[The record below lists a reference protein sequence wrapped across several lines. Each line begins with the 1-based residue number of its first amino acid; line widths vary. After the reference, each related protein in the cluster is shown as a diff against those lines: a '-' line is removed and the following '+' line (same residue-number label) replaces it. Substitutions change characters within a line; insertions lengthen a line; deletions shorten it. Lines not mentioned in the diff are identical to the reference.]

1 MTTDQHSSVSASS
14 KYSRKTFGTTSV
26 SPSDIEKIRRFQR
39 AVTTEVGALDA
50 SFLGRGR
57 PLGPAR
63 VINAI
68 GNGITEVA
76 NIRDYLK
83 LDSGLMSRLLR
94 SLEEEGMVN
103 VTPSEADSRRRCAH
117 LTALGKEEYIAY
129 ESLSNQRIQA
139 LLEKHA
145 HPEKLV
151 AAMALIAT
159 ALGREQ
165 FEFKAVDPADV
176 EAQRCMH
183 AYYDE
188 LAACF
193 PQGFDV
199 SLSCDPD
206 QADMRP
212 PKGSFVLGFSD
223 GCPIACGGL
232 KGTNKG
238 YAEIK
243 RIWVAPEARGLGV
256 IHSLMNVLEETAK
269 SLGYSKLRLDTNS
282 VLIKAVSFYRKHG
295 WHEIDRFNDDPYP
308 DLFFEKIIAP
318 STE

>member
-1 MTTDQHSSVSASS
+1 MTDQQKPVGAASKRS
-14 KYSRKTFGTTSV
+14 INTFGTTSI
-26 SPSDIEKIRRFQR
+26 SASDIEKIRRFQR

-57 PLGPAR
+57 SLGPAR

-76 NIRDYLK
+76 KIRDYLK

-94 SLEEEGMVN
+94 SLEKEGLIKITTSEE
-103 VTPSEADSRRRCAH
+103 DSRRRCAH
-117 LTALGKEEYIAY
+117 LTALGQEEYVAY

-151 AAMALIAT
+151 AAMTVIAT

-165 FEFKAVDPADV
+165 FEFKQVDPADIQ
-176 EAQRCMH
+176 AQRCMY

-212 PKGSFVLGFSD
+212 PNGGFILGFSD

-243 RIWVAPEARGLGV
+243 RVWVAPEARGLGV
-256 IHSLMNVLEETAK
+256 VHSLMNALEETAL
-269 SLGYSKLRLDTNS
+269 SLGYSRLRLDTNS
-282 VLIKAVSFYRKHG
+282 VLHKAVSFYRKHG

-308 DLFFEKIIAP
+308 DLFFEKLIAP
-318 STE
+318 SAQ

>member
-1 MTTDQHSSVSASS
+1 MTNQQKPIRAASKGSS
-14 KYSRKTFGTTSV
+14 RTFGTTSI
-26 SPSDIEKIRRFQR
+26 SALDIAKIRRFQR

-76 NIRDYLK
+76 KIRDYLK

-94 SLEEEGMVN
+94 GLEEEGMVN
-103 VTPSEADSRRRCAH
+103 VTTSEEDSRRRCAH
-117 LTALGKEEYIAY
+117 LTAEGKEEYSAY
-129 ESLSNQRIQA
+129 ETLSNQRIQV

-151 AAMALIAT
+151 AAMAIIAT
-159 ALGREQ
+159 ALGQER
-165 FEFKAVDPADV
+165 FEFKEVDPADTQ
-176 EAQRCMH
+176 AQYCMH
-183 AYYDE
+183 AYYHE
-188 LAACF
+188 LATCF

-206 QADMRP
+206 QADMRS

-232 KGTNKG
+232 KGTGKG

-243 RIWVAPEARGLGV
+243 RVWVAPEARGLGV
-256 IHSLMNVLEETAK
+256 VHSLMDVLEKSAK

-282 VLIKAVSFYRKHG
+282 VLNKAVAFYRKHG

-318 STE
+318 GME